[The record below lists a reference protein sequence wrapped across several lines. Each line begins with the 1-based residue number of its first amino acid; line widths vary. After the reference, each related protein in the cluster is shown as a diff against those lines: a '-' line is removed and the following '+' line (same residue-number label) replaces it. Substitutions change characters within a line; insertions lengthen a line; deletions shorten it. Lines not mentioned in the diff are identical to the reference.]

1 MKIMAEKLT
10 LSTIVP
16 ATPDKVYRAWLETAG
31 HAAIT
36 GSPADIDGQVGGKFT
51 AWDGY
56 IEGYTLDLKPFSR
69 IVQSWRTSDF
79 PEGSPD
85 SHLEVLLE
93 EAEGGTRLTLVH
105 TNIPDGQA
113 EDYRQGWEDF
123 YFTPM
128 ATYFS
133 D

>member
-1 MKIMAEKLT
+1 MPENVT

-16 ATPDKVYRAWLETAG
+16 ASPEKVYRAWLDSAG

-36 GSPADIDGQVGGKFT
+36 GSPANIDGQVGGKFS

-56 IEGYTLDLKPFSR
+56 IEGTTLELKPFSR
-69 IVQSWRTSDF
+69 IIQSWRTSDF
-79 PEGSPD
+79 PDGSPD
-85 SHLEVLLE
+85 SRLEVLFE
-93 EAEGGTRLTLVH
+93 DADEGTRLTLVH

-113 EDYRQGWEDF
+113 EEYRQGWEDF
-123 YFTPM
+123 YFSPM

-133 D
+133 G